1 MRVPLNWLRDYI
13 DIQLAPEQLAE
24 RLTLLGM
31 EVREIEAWGA
41 DWRSVVVGELLT
53 VATHPRADRLWLTTV
68 DIGGGQVLE
77 IVCGATNIAAGQ
89 RVPVAL
95 PGAVLPGGRRIE
107 RAEKMGVVS
116 NGMLCSGD
124 ELNLTSDA
132 DGILILP
139 AGTPLGTELSNLYGD
154 TVLDIDVKPN
164 RGDALS
170 LVGLAREVSIVT
182 GAPVRFPQI
191 GLAETGRPIAELV
204 SISVEE
210 PELCRRFVARWL
222 SDVTVGPSPDL
233 VQVRLQAAGMR
244 PISNV
249 VDASNY
255 VMLELGKPTHTF
267 DAARVRDHHLVVR
280 LARAGERLET
290 LDHVQRDLVAE
301 DLVVADSSGP
311 LAIAGIIGGAGS
323 EVSERTTAVIIE
335 SAIFD
340 AVSIRRSGQR
350 YALRSEAS
358 LRFEKG
364 QEFRLARIGADRV
377 AGLIAAWSGASVAP
391 GRADS
396 AEEEPGP
403 TRVAFRP
410 GRVDRLLGTNL
421 GPDEQ
426 RTVLGRAGITTD
438 LPAGPVTIPIAAQ
451 VKPLTVMAGP
461 DEALI
466 AVIPSWRADLEI
478 ESDLAEEV
486 ARVHGYEQI
495 PPVLPHTAM
504 PPYIDSPLGVRDLV
518 REMLVGAG
526 LTEVVTAALVSPRQ
540 VETFRSA
547 SPAGPALPGD
557 DPAAGRPIRAV
568 NALSSEHAIL
578 RQELLGSLLQVV
590 ALNLHQ
596 GRDDVAIFEIGKG
609 YGYDETNGLI
619 REWWRL
625 GFALT
630 GASAPAA
637 WNRRPRPWDVDD
649 GKGLVELIAG
659 RLGFALP
666 TWTALGDAPAFHP
679 GRSANGVSAG
689 ALTGRVGELHPALRD
704 AQDLRAER
712 IVIGEFA
719 VRGLAAGSPP
729 VVKVVPVARQP
740 AVERDLAVVVRQDR
754 HGGEVEQA
762 IRSAGGGL
770 LRGIRLFDIYHG
782 APLAVEEQSLA
793 YRLVF
798 QADDRTLTD
807 AEIEATLAGITAAL
821 AQEVG
826 GRIRGET
833 ASDGPGAVPGGVGD

>member
-31 EVREIEAWGA
+31 EVKGIEAWGA

-53 VATHPRADRLWLTTV
+53 VVKHPRADRLSLTTV
-68 DIGGGQVLE
+68 DIGGGQVLD
-77 IVCGATNIAAGQ
+77 IVCGATNIEPGQ

-139 AGTPLGTELSNLYGD
+139 PGTPLGTELSNLYGD

-182 GAPVRFPQI
+182 GAPVRFPEIRLVESDQP
-191 GLAETGRPIAELV
+191 TTELL

-210 PELCRRFVARWL
+210 PGLCRRFVARWL
-222 SDVTVGPSPDL
+222 SGVQVGPSPDV

-267 DAARVRDHHLVVR
+267 DAAAVHDHRLVVR
-280 LARAGERLET
+280 RARAGERLET
-290 LDHVQRDLVAE
+290 LDHVQRELVAE
-301 DLVVADSSGP
+301 DVVVADPVGP
-311 LAIAGIIGGAGS
+311 LAIAGIIGGASS
-323 EVSERTTAVIIE
+323 EVSARTTAVIIE

-340 AVSIRRSGQR
+340 PVAIRRTGQR
-350 YALRSEAS
+350 YGLRSEAS

-377 AGLIAAWSGASVAP
+377 AGLIAEWAGASVAA

-396 AEEEPGP
+396 AAGEPGP
-403 TRVAFRP
+403 TQVAFRP
-410 GRVDRLLGTNL
+410 ARVDRLLGAQL

-426 RTVLGRAGITTD
+426 RTILARAGIATEAPT
-438 LPAGPVTIPIAAQ
+438 GPVTIPIAAE
-451 VKPLTVMAGP
+451 VKPLTATAGP
-461 DEALI
+461 GEALV
-466 AVIPSWRADLEI
+466 AVIPTWRADLEI

-486 ARVHGYEQI
+486 ARVLGYEQI
-495 PPVLPHTAM
+495 PPILPHTAM
-504 PPYIDSPLGVRDLV
+504 PAYLDSPLGVRDLV
-518 REMLVGAG
+518 RETLAGAG
-526 LTEVVTAALVSPRQ
+526 LTEVVTAALVAPRQ
-540 VETFRSA
+540 VHTFRSA
-547 SPAGPALPGD
+547 TPAGPALPGD
-557 DPAAGRPIRAV
+557 DPAEGRPIRAV
-568 NALSSEHAIL
+568 NALSSEHAVL

-596 GRDDVAIFEIGKG
+596 GRADVAIFEIGKG
-609 YGYDETNGLI
+609 YGYDEASGQI

-630 GASAPAA
+630 GASQPPA
-637 WNRRPRPWDVDD
+637 WNRIARPWELDD
-649 GKGLVELIAG
+649 GKGLVELLAD
-659 RLGFALP
+659 RLGFAP
-666 TWTALGDAPAFHP
+666 PAWTALHDVPVFHP
-679 GRSANGVSAG
+679 GRSASGASDG
-689 ALTGRVGELHPALRD
+689 ALAGRVGELHPALRD
-704 AQDLRAER
+704 AEDLRSDR

-719 VRGLAAGSPP
+719 LSGLAGGSPA
-729 VVKVVPVARQP
+729 VVKVVPIARHP
-740 AVERDLAVVVRQDR
+740 AVERDLAVVVGRDR
-754 HGGEVEQA
+754 LADEVERT

-770 LRGIRLFDIYHG
+770 LRTVRLFDIYRG
-782 APLAVEEQSLA
+782 APLAAAEQSLA

-798 QADDRTLTD
+798 QAGDRTLTD
-807 AEIEATLAGITAAL
+807 AEVEATLRAITAGL
-821 AQEVG
+821 AQHVG
-826 GRIRGET
+826 GRIRG
-833 ASDGPGAVPGGVGD
+833 